1 MHKNTELLP
10 MLFNHDI
17 IQGDEELS
25 IAITDL
31 ECKLGE
37 GRGSLILERAVAEE
51 NMIPVILAGRSSR
64 LLLC

>member
-37 GRGSLILERAVAEE
+37 GQGSLILECAVAED
-51 NMIPVILAGRSSR
+51 NMIPLILAGKSPR